1 MLHEV
6 DEDVE
11 HLRRGLDA
19 RRSREGVQLRVIA
32 REHLA
37 STSTHRHCA
46 KVARATKMWGGREK
60 ELLAANKRKNGEPA
74 PGRLAVEPWDGMLSE
89 DLCTC
94 VVYSVVFTSSE

>member
-1 MLHEV
+1 MMHEV

-37 STSTHRHCA
+37 STSSHRHCA
-46 KVARATKMWGGREK
+46 KVASATKMWAVEREK
-60 ELLAANKRKNGEPA
+60 EMPLDDKGRTS
-74 PGRLAVEPWDGMLSE
+74 PGKVGGGTLGRDAE
-89 DLCTC
+89 
-94 VVYSVVFTSSE
+94 

>member
-37 STSTHRHCA
+37 STSSHRHCA
-46 KVARATKMWGGREK
+46 KVARATKMWAAEREK
-60 ELLAANKRKNGEPA
+60 EFANLRAKKEPA
-74 PGRLAVEPWDGMLSE
+74 PGRWAVEPWDGMLSE

-94 VVYSVVFTSSE
+94 VVYSVMSTSSE

>member
-37 STSTHRHCA
+37 STSSHRHCA
-46 KVARATKMWGGREK
+46 KVASATKMWAVEREK
-60 ELLAANKRKNGEPA
+60 KREKATKGEPA
-74 PGRLAVEPWDGMLSE
+74 PGRWAVEPWDGMLSE

-94 VVYSVVFTSSE
+94 VVYSVVSTSSE